1 MKNILK
7 NILNL
12 LIICSAYL
20 VTSCEAEKAALK
32 KSSIVEKSKSEISF
46 SEFKRET
53 GLNDFKTTVKIPKL
67 NNLLARNADGSYELS
82 DFDLETDLIKRLE
95 LEDKVTYSFRIYP
108 KLIIST
114 NSFYNLTVENKD
126 GQWIQ
131 NIVELKP
138 TLENFDELLSGYT
151 QDISGNLSLVYTSN
165 ENPLSVNNNCYSVGI
180 IGNNCANSEISETC
194 VSKKFSTFCFDTENN
209 VIIGEDAQIFNNNEN
224 SETDYSFILNTNNLK
239 ENLTKFA
246 RNHVILNNQII
257 KLMETETNAN
267 FDSFPFSQLALS
279 QSELEFKQALANA
292 GVNKY
297 SELGDLLL
305 RQGQNIRDFHS
316 NNKDFEVLKSETKLA
331 LITDAVDVAIA
342 DNPTE
347 LPPIPEQT
355 ILLARG
361 CVEQYV
367 IDRARCVR
375 NNNIATIGVAA
386 AALGGPVSLGLACL
400 GAMAMSKACFDDA
413 REDFYA
419 CCNG

>member
-12 LIICSAYL
+12 SIICSAFL
-20 VTSCEAEKAALK
+20 LTSCEAEKAAIK

-67 NNLLARNADGSYELS
+67 NNLLARHADGSYELS

-165 ENPLSVNNNCYSVGI
+165 ENALSINNNCYSVGI
-180 IGNNCANSEISETC
+180 IGNNCTNSEISETC
-194 VSKKFSTFCFDTENN
+194 VSKKYSTFCFDSDNN
-209 VIIGEDAQIFNNNEN
+209 VIIGEDAQIFNNDDN
-224 SETDYSFILNTNNLK
+224 SEPDYSFILNTNNLK
-239 ENLTKFA
+239 ENLIKFA
-246 RNHVILNNQII
+246 KDHVALNNQII

-267 FDSFPFSQLALS
+267 FNNFPFSQLALS
-279 QSELEFKQALANA
+279 QSELEFKEAIANS
-292 GVNKY
+292 GINKY

-305 RQGQNIRDFHS
+305 RQGQNNKDFWA
-316 NNKDFEVLKSETKLA
+316 NNKDFEVLKHETKLA
-331 LITDAVDVAIA
+331 LISDAFDVAIRE
-342 DNPTE
+342 NPIE

-355 ILLARG
+355 ILARG
-361 CVEQYV
+361 CVEQYIV
-367 IDRARCVR
+367 DRQRCVR
-375 NNNIATIGVAA
+375 NNNLNAIGVGA

-400 GAMAMSKACFDDA
+400 AAMAISKACFDDA

-419 CCNG
+419 CCSN

>member
-12 LIICSAYL
+12 SIICSAFL
-20 VTSCEAEKAALK
+20 LTSCEAEKAALK

-165 ENPLSVNNNCYSVGI
+165 ENALSINNNCYTVGI
-180 IGNNCANSEISETC
+180 IGNNCSNNEISEEC
-194 VSKKFSTFCFDTENN
+194 ISKKYSTFCFDSDNN
-209 VIIGEDAQIFNNNEN
+209 VILGEDSQISNNDQN
-224 SETDYSFILNTNNLK
+224 SEPDYSFILNTNNLK
-239 ENLTKFA
+239 ENLSKFA
-246 RNHVILNNQII
+246 ETNVLLNNKIS
-257 KLMETETNAN
+257 KLLETETNINSHNLTEILA
-267 FDSFPFSQLALS
+267 SSQNE
-279 QSELEFKQALANA
+279 QEFKQALADA
-292 GVNKY
+292 GFVKY
-297 SELGDLLL
+297 TELGDLLL
-305 RQGQNIRDFHS
+305 QQGQIATDFYS
-316 NNKDFEVLKSETKLA
+316 YNKDFASLKTATKDA
-331 LITDAVDVAIA
+331 LIVDAVDAAITKY
-342 DNPTE
+342 PME
-347 LPPIPEQT
+347 LPTNTSGNTTANRVSCYQQYMI
-355 ILLARG
+355 ARG
-361 CVEQYV
+361 
-367 IDRARCVR
+367 RCNR
-375 NNNIATIGVAA
+375 NNNAATLAVA
-386 AALGGPVSLGLACL
+386 LSIWGGPIAVGGACL
-400 GAMAMSKACFDDA
+400 TVMLMSKYCFADA
-413 REDFYA
+413 LQDYNN
-419 CCNG
+419 CL